1 MLGDAGIFFYAV
13 SLGWLVA
20 LLLARHAGGEGASAP
35 MPWHPAAWL
44 CEAVALGRGGPKFLA
59 GLGFC
64 VAAAL
69 AASQGPFWGM
79 ASAFVLVPLPYLLV
93 DYSRRDARVRRVKRV
108 FYNPLHAVTSQ
119 PVRELSGGR
128 VEEKVMKVYF
138 CIDEVEWGT
147 LSQVMGDAVRSYLER
162 RRVAGPI
169 FCSEADNE
177 FLQVY
182 DSLGLSRFLIE
193 PSNTK
198 AMEAIVQAFTRPAL
212 DPAAGGGG
220 GIPRHA
226 QQMPVDGD
234 GEGDDRIVTAGA
246 ALGVDG
252 SAAAYAKSSRRQTP
266 SGKARAI
273 PISPPS
279 DLGGTDDA
287 EN

>member
-1 MLGDAGIFFYAV
+1 MLANAGIFFYAIAV
-13 SLGWLVA
+13 GWA
-20 LLLARHAGGEGASAP
+20 LALILARKAGGEGAKAP
-35 MPWHPAAWL
+35 LTWHPAAWL
-44 CEAVALGRGGPKFLA
+44 CESVALGRGGPKFMA

-64 VAAAL
+64 AAAVL
-69 AASQGPFWGM
+69 ASSQGPLWSL
-79 ASAFVLVPLPYLLV
+79 AAAFTLVPLPYLLV
-93 DYSRRDARVRRVKRV
+93 DYSRRDARLRRVQRI

-128 VEEKVMKVYF
+128 VEERVMKVYF

-169 FCSEADNE
+169 FCSDADNE

-198 AMEAIVQAFTRPAL
+198 AMEAIVSAFLEPRPE
-212 DPAAGGGG
+212 P
-220 GIPRHA
+220 HA
-226 QQMPVDGD
+226 PPSNHEDSIHDGS
-234 GEGDDRIVTAGA
+234 GSDDRIVTPGA
-246 ALGVDG
+246 ALGVDAG
-252 SAAAYAKSSRRQTP
+252 SYAKSSRRQST

-273 PISPPS
+273 PINPPP
-279 DLGGTDDA
+279 DLGGADDA

>member
-1 MLGDAGIFFYAV
+1 MLGDVGIFFYAV
-13 SLGWLVA
+13 VIGWLVA
-20 LLLARHAGGEGASAP
+20 LLLARRAGGEGASAP
-35 MPWHPAAWL
+35 LPWHPAAWL
-44 CEAVALGRGGPKFLA
+44 CEAVALGRGGPKFWA

-64 VAAAL
+64 SAAVL
-69 AASQGPFWGM
+69 AASQGPFWGL
-79 ASAFVLVPLPYLLV
+79 AAVFVLVPLPYLLV
-93 DYSRRDARVRRVKRV
+93 DYSRRDARLRRVKRV

-128 VEEKVMKVYF
+128 VEERVMKVYF

-162 RRVAGPI
+162 RRIAGPI
-169 FCSEADNE
+169 FCSDADNE

-193 PSNTK
+193 PSNIK
-198 AMEAIVQAFTRPAL
+198 VMETVVEAFSAPRPAPEPGSRP
-212 DPAAGGGG
+212 DPTS
-220 GIPRHA
+220 
-226 QQMPVDGD
+226 MPIDGASD
-234 GEGDDRIVTAGA
+234 GDDRIVTAGA
-246 ALGVDG
+246 ALGVEG
-252 SAAAYAKSSRRQTP
+252 SGSAYAKSSRRQSS

-273 PISPPS
+273 PISPPN

>member
-1 MLGDAGIFFYAV
+1 MLGDAGIFFYAIA
-13 SLGWLVA
+13 LGWLVA
-20 LLLARHAGGEGASAP
+20 LLLARRAGGEGSTAP

-44 CEAVALGRGGPKFLA
+44 CEAVGPKFWA

-64 VAAAL
+64 SAAVL
-69 AASQGPFWGM
+69 ASSQGPFWSL
-79 ASAFVLVPLPYLLV
+79 AATFVLVPLPYLLV
-93 DYSRRDARVRRVKRV
+93 DYSRRDARLRRVKRV

-128 VEEKVMKVYF
+128 VEERVMKVYF

-162 RRVAGPI
+162 RRLAGPI
-169 FCSEADNE
+169 FCSDADNE

-182 DSLGLSRFLIE
+182 DSLGLSRFLLE
-193 PSNTK
+193 PSNAK
-198 AMEAIVQAFTRPAL
+198 VMETVVSAFALPSSTPGSAASRPSPL
-212 DPAAGGGG
+212 
-220 GIPRHA
+220 
-226 QQMPVDGD
+226 PVDGD

-246 ALGVDG
+246 ALGTEG
-252 SAAAYAKSSRRQTP
+252 SGAAYAKASRRQSP

-273 PISPPS
+273 PISPPP
-279 DLGGTDDA
+279 DLGGSDDA

>member
-1 MLGDAGIFFYAV
+1 MLGNAGIFFYAL
-13 SLGWLVA
+13 SLGWLVS
-20 LLLARHAGGEGASAP
+20 LLLARRAGGEGASAP
-35 MPWHPAAWL
+35 MPWHPAAWF
-44 CEAVALGRGGPKFLA
+44 CEAIALGRGGPKFIA

-64 VAAAL
+64 VAAIFAC
-69 AASQGPFWGM
+69 SQGAFWGLV
-79 ASAFVLVPLPYLLV
+79 SAFVLAPIPYLLV
-93 DYSRRDARVRRVKRV
+93 DYSRRDARLRRVKRV

-119 PVRELSGGR
+119 PTRELSGGR
-128 VEEKVMKVYF
+128 VEERLMKVFF

-169 FCSEADNE
+169 FCADADND

-198 AMEAIVQAFTRPAL
+198 VMGAITSAFSPVSGEGQSRNPPNL
-212 DPAAGGGG
+212 
-220 GIPRHA
+220 
-226 QQMPVDGD
+226 PVDGD
-234 GEGDDRIVTAGA
+234 GDGDDRIVTAGA

-252 SAAAYAKSSRRQTP
+252 SGAAYAKSSRRLP
-266 SGKARAI
+266 SSGKARAI
-273 PISPPS
+273 PISPPT
-279 DLGGTDDA
+279 DLGGSDDV

>member
-1 MLGDAGIFFYAV
+1 MLGDAGIFFYAIT
-13 SLGWLVA
+13 LGWAVA
-20 LLLARHAGGEGASAP
+20 LLLARRAGGEGSTAP

-44 CEAVALGRGGPKFLA
+44 CESVALGRGGPKFWA

-64 VAAAL
+64 AAAVL
-69 AASQGPFWGM
+69 ASSQGPFWGL
-79 ASAFVLVPLPYLLV
+79 AAAFVLVPLPYLLV
-93 DYSRRDARVRRVKRV
+93 DYSRRDARLRRVKRV

-128 VEEKVMKVYF
+128 VEERVMKVYF

-169 FCSEADNE
+169 FCSDADNE

-182 DSLGLSRFLIE
+182 DSLGLSRFLLE
-193 PSNTK
+193 PSNAK
-198 AMEAIVQAFTRPAL
+198 VMETVVSAFARP
-212 DPAAGGGG
+212 AGGG
-220 GIPRHA
+220 PAAARSPSL
-226 QQMPVDGD
+226 PVDGD

-246 ALGVDG
+246 ALGTDG
-252 SAAAYAKSSRRQTP
+252 SGAAYAKASRRQAP

-273 PISPPS
+273 PISPPP
-279 DLGGTDDA
+279 DLGGTEDA